1 MERPTATMLRIGAWC
16 VNQTSSQISRDGETA
31 RVEVRTM
38 RLLLC
43 LAEHAGEVVSIDDLL
58 DQVWFDVTVAPDSV
72 YQAVT
77 SLRRLLGDDPKQ
89 PTYIATV
96 PRLGYR
102 MVATVSPWRD
112 QSVAQTGALTNVHT
126 SAQANAQTG
135 AQTSSS
141 RAADSK
147 YPTTAKSDAPDAPKK
162 SGPRLRAGFRLA
174 VGAALCLALVV
185 AFLFYGKLANNNH
198 SASPAIAPQPQKSI
212 AVLPFLDLTEEMNQE
227 PFADGMTEELIDKLS
242 KIPGLRV
249 PPPTSSFYFKG
260 KLWPRSHGTPQITIA
275 DIAKTLGVAYVLDGS
290 VRKSGARLRVD
301 ARLIRADNGYV
312 VWSETYDRPFDDI
325 LMVQDDI
332 AGEVTKALRASIE
345 DRPDQKGQSPY

>member
-1 MERPTATMLRIGAWC
+1 
-16 VNQTSSQISRDGETA
+16 
-31 RVEVRTM
+31 M

-58 DQVWFDVTVAPDSV
+58 DQVWSDVTVAPDSV

-77 SLRRLLGDDPKQ
+77 SLRRVLGDDPKE
-89 PTYIATV
+89 PTYIETV

-102 MVATVSPWRD
+102 MVATVCPW
-112 QSVAQTGALTNVHT
+112 
-126 SAQANAQTG
+126 
-135 AQTSSS
+135 
-141 RAADSK
+141 ADGEHPTLATTDA
-147 YPTTAKSDAPDAPKK
+147 PTTHAPNVPKK
-162 SGPRLRAGFRLA
+162 SRSGLRAGLMWA
-174 VGAALCLALVV
+174 AGAALCLALAVG
-185 AFLFYGKLANNNH
+185 FLFYGRVANSNH
-198 SASPAIAPQPQKSI
+198 SVSPATVPQPQKSI
-212 AVLPFLDLTEEMNQE
+212 VVLPFLDLTDEMNEE

-260 KLWPRSHGTPQITIA
+260 KLWPRSHGTPQITIT

-290 VRKSGARLRVD
+290 VRKSGARVRVD

-332 AGEVTKALRASIE
+332 AGEVAKALRASIE
-345 DRPDQKGQSPY
+345 ARPDH

>member
-1 MERPTATMLRIGAWC
+1 
-16 VNQTSSQISRDGETA
+16 
-31 RVEVRTM
+31 M
-38 RLLLC
+38 RLLVC

-58 DQVWFDVTVAPDSV
+58 SQVWSDVTVAPDSV

-102 MVATVSPWRD
+102 MVATVGPWAD
-112 QSVAQTGALTNVHT
+112 QSAAL
-126 SAQANAQTG
+126 TG
-135 AQTSSS
+135 AQTRSS
-141 RAADSK
+141 AGPNHELLA
-147 YPTTAKSDAPDAPKK
+147 PAAPDLQTIDAFDMPKK
-162 SGPRLRAGFRLA
+162 TGSRLRAGFTFA
-174 VGAALCLALVV
+174 VGAALCLALAL
-185 AFLFYGKLANNNH
+185 AFLFHAKLANNNR
-198 SASPAIAPQPQKSI
+198 SESPAAAPPQKSV
-212 AVLPFLDLTEEMNQE
+212 AVLPFLDLTKEMNEE

-260 KLWPRSHGTPQITIA
+260 KLWPRSHGTPQITLA
-275 DIAKTLGVAYVLDGS
+275 EVAKTLGVAYVLDGS
-290 VRKSGARLRVD
+290 VRKSGARVRVD

-312 VWSETYDRPFDDI
+312 VWSEIYDRPFDNI

-332 AGEVTKALRASIE
+332 AGEVTKALRASI
-345 DRPDQKGQSPY
+345 DAKPDN

>member
-1 MERPTATMLRIGAWC
+1 
-16 VNQTSSQISRDGETA
+16 
-31 RVEVRTM
+31 M

-43 LAEHAGEVVSIDDLL
+43 LAERAGEVVSIDDLL
-58 DQVWFDVTVAPDSV
+58 NQVWSDVTVAPDSV

-102 MVATVSPWRD
+102 MVATVSPWTE
-112 QSVAQTGALTNVHT
+112 QSACQTGV
-126 SAQANAQTG
+126 QPNAPTD
-135 AQTSSS
+135 SS
-141 RAADSK
+141 RASPSEHAI
-147 YPTTAKSDAPDAPKK
+147 PATPDAPRLGKK
-162 SGPRLRAGFRLA
+162 SSLRFGAIFALA
-174 VGAALCLALVV
+174 TAALCLALIV
-185 AFLFYGKLANNNH
+185 AFLFRNKLGNNNP
-198 SASPAIAPQPQKSI
+198 SASPAITSEPQKSI
-212 AVLPFLDLTEEMNQE
+212 AVLPFLDLTKEMNQE

-275 DIAKTLGVAYVLDGS
+275 DIAKTLGVAYILDGS

-301 ARLIRADNGYV
+301 ARLIRADDGYV
-312 VWSETYDRPFDDI
+312 VWSEIYDRPFNDI

-345 DRPDQKGQSPY
+345 ARPDHQ

>member
-1 MERPTATMLRIGAWC
+1 
-16 VNQTSSQISRDGETA
+16 
-31 RVEVRTM
+31 M

-43 LAEHAGEVVSIDDLL
+43 LAAHAGEVVSIDDLL
-58 DQVWFDVTVAPDSV
+58 NQVWSDVIVAPDSV
-72 YQAVT
+72 YQAVA

-89 PTYIATV
+89 PTYIETV

-102 MVATVSPWRD
+102 MVATVSPWAD
-112 QSVAQTGALTNVHT
+112 QSIAPAG
-126 SAQANAQTG
+126 
-135 AQTSSS
+135 SS
-141 RAADSK
+141 RASDSEH
-147 YPTTAKSDAPDAPKK
+147 PTPAATDAPDVPKK
-162 SGPRLRAGFRLA
+162 SGPRLRAGSA
-174 VGAALCLALVV
+174 WAAGAALCLALVV
-185 AFLFYGKLANNNH
+185 AFLFHGKFANNSH
-198 SASPAIAPQPQKSI
+198 SASPAIAPPPQKSI
-212 AVLPFLDLTEEMNQE
+212 AVLPFLDLTEDMNQE

-290 VRKSGARLRVD
+290 VRKSGGRVRVA

-312 VWSETYDRPFDDI
+312 VWSETYDRPLDDI

-345 DRPDQKGQSPY
+345 ARPDH

>member
-1 MERPTATMLRIGAWC
+1 MLRIGAWC
-16 VNQTSSQISRDGETA
+16 VNPSSGQISRDGETA
-31 RVEVRTM
+31 RVEARTM

-43 LAEHAGEVVSIDDLL
+43 LAEHTGEVVSIDDLL
-58 DQVWFDVTVAPDSV
+58 NRVWSEVIVSPDSV
-72 YQAVT
+72 YQAVA

-102 MVATVSPWRD
+102 MVATVSPWAD
-112 QSVAQTGALTNVHT
+112 QSVAQTNVP
-126 SAQANAQTG
+126 TG
-135 AQTSSS
+135 SS
-141 RAADSK
+141 RASDSEH
-147 YPTTAKSDAPDAPKK
+147 PTPATTDEPELPRK
-162 SGPRLRAGFRLA
+162 SGPRIRARFALA
-174 VGAALCLALVV
+174 AGAALCLALVV
-185 AFLFYGKLANNNH
+185 AFLFQGKVAKINR
-198 SASPAIAPQPQKSI
+198 SASTDGTIGAVVSQPQKSI

-260 KLWPRSHGTPQITIA
+260 KLWPRSHGTPQMTIA
-275 DIAKTLGVAYVLDGS
+275 DIAKALGVAYILDGG
-290 VRKSGARLRVD
+290 VRKSGARVRVD
-301 ARLIRADNGYV
+301 VRLIRADDGYV

-332 AGEVTKALRASIE
+332 AGEVTKALRASME
-345 DRPDQKGQSPY
+345 AGPDHLR

>member
-1 MERPTATMLRIGAWC
+1 MLRIGTWC
-16 VNQTSSQISRDGETA
+16 VNPASGQISRDGETA
-31 RVEVRTM
+31 RVEARTM

-43 LAEHAGEVVSIDDLL
+43 LAEHAGEVVSIDELL
-58 DQVWFDVTVAPDSV
+58 DQVWSDVTVAPDSV

-102 MVATVSPWRD
+102 MVATVEPWANS
-112 QSVAQTGALTNVHT
+112 SVAQTGARTNATDGHDV
-126 SAQANAQTG
+126 AK
-135 AQTSSS
+135 TSSP
-141 RAADSK
+141 RRKAGYIWAA
-147 YPTTAKSDAPDAPKK
+147 
-162 SGPRLRAGFRLA
+162 GA
-174 VGAALCLALVV
+174 VLCLAVVV
-185 AFLFYGKLANNNH
+185 AFLFHGKVAKNNQSTS
-198 SASPAIAPQPQKSI
+198 SATGAIAPQPQNSI
-212 AVLPFLDLTEEMNQE
+212 AVLPFLDLTDEMNQE

-242 KIPGLRV
+242 KIPGLKV

-325 LMVQDDI
+325 LMVQDNI
-332 AGEVTKALRASIE
+332 AGEVAKALRASIE
-345 DRPDQKGQSPY
+345 ARPDTR

>member
-1 MERPTATMLRIGAWC
+1 MLRIGAWC
-16 VNQTSSQISRDGETA
+16 VNPSSGQISRDGETS

-38 RLLLC
+38 RLLVC
-43 LAEHAGEVVSIDDLL
+43 LAEHAGEVVSIDELL
-58 DQVWFDVTVAPDSV
+58 SNVWSDVTVAPDSV

-89 PTYIATV
+89 PTYIETV

-102 MVATVSPWRD
+102 MVATVSPWAD
-112 QSVAQTGALTNVHT
+112 QSVARTGVETN
-126 SAQANAQTG
+126 AQADT
-135 AQTSSS
+135 S
-141 RAADSK
+141 RA
-147 YPTTAKSDAPDAPKK
+147 SDGEPAAPAATGGPAMPKK
-162 SGPRLRAGFRLA
+162 SGSRLEAGYVWA
-174 VGAALCLALVV
+174 VGAAICLAVVV
-185 AFLFYGKLANNNH
+185 AFLFHGKLASNNP
-198 SASPAIAPQPQKSI
+198 SASPAIVSQPPKSI
-212 AVLPFLDLTEEMNQE
+212 AVLPFLDLTDEMNQE

-260 KLWPRSHGTPQITIA
+260 KLWPRSHETPQITIA
-275 DIAKTLGVAYVLDGS
+275 EIAKTLGVTYVLDGS
-290 VRKSGARLRVD
+290 VRKSGARVRVD

-332 AGEVTKALRASIE
+332 AGEVAKALRASIE
-345 DRPDQKGQSPY
+345 VKPD